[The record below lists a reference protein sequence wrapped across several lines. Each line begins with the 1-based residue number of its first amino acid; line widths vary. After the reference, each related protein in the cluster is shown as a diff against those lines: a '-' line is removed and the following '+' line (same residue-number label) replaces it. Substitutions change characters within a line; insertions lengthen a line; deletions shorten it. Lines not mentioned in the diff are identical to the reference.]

1 MDIHVFTVFR
11 KNSLTLIFRK
21 IANTNK
27 TKQKKQN
34 KTKKTHVTPKI
45 NHWISVTAP
54 SFEIKRKWMLVLT
67 KIHAE
72 GQFKGG
78 ERDTRGS

>member
-34 KTKKTHVTPKI
+34 KTKQKNPMWHQKSI
-45 NHWISVTAP
+45 IEFQLQHQALKSKEN
-54 SFEIKRKWMLVLT
+54 EC
-67 KIHAE
+67 
-72 GQFKGG
+72 
-78 ERDTRGS
+78 

>member
-27 TKQKKQN
+27 TKQKKN
-34 KTKKTHVTPKI
+34 KTKQNKNNPCD
-45 NHWISVTAP
+45 
-54 SFEIKRKWMLVLT
+54 T
-67 KIHAE
+67 KN
-72 GQFKGG
+72 QSLNFSYSTKL
-78 ERDTRGS
+78 

>member
-27 TKQKKQN
+27 TKQKKKQN
-34 KTKKTHVTPKI
+34 KNNPCDTKNQSLNFSYSTKLWNQKKMNVSTHKNPR
-45 NHWISVTAP
+45 WRSV
-54 SFEIKRKWMLVLT
+54 
-67 KIHAE
+67 
-72 GQFKGG
+72 
-78 ERDTRGS
+78 